1 MHESTPHADE
11 CLASSKSLIDRQVY
25 LIDGAFTQMNTR
37 RYPAQMRTTKSYV
50 AGGKCVSKPTI
61 QIAIIGH
68 QPPDFDARELA
79 SWRSDVF
86 AVSPNIES
94 FQLNEDAEG
103 EDWEFTDAQFE
114 AIVRRD
120 PTCDF
125 LIVFVTVKLEKNWYL
140 RRLSD
145 NRAVFTFYEMDQI
158 VRHHRLPLKNLA
170 LRVLYAA
177 VLVFKRYRNR
187 IPLASENTNYAHD
200 ETRGCLFDMNANKM
214 DVVHSLHRP
223 CVCERCCSQLKQAQ
237 VSNEFIEIVNKELRR
252 VQKPLVDRLGDFVR
266 AHTVISIILSLISAL
281 ILGIAASLIATW
293 LYEGFRTAT

>member
-1 MHESTPHADE
+1 M
-11 CLASSKSLIDRQVY
+11 
-25 LIDGAFTQMNTR
+25 
-37 RYPAQMRTTKSYV
+37 
-50 AGGKCVSKPTI
+50 SKPTI
-61 QIAIIGH
+61 QIAIVGH
-68 QPPDFDARELA
+68 QPPDFDVRELV
-79 SWRSDVF
+79 SWRSDAF

-94 FQLNEDAEG
+94 FQLNEDAKG

-114 AIVRRD
+114 NIVRRD
-120 PTCDF
+120 PACTF

-177 VLVFKRYRNR
+177 VLVFKRYGNR
-187 IPLASENTNYAHD
+187 IPRASENANYAHD

-214 DVVHSLHRP
+214 DVVHSLHQP

-237 VSNEFIEIVNKELRR
+237 VSNELLEIVNKELRR
-252 VQKPLVDRLGDFVR
+252 IQKPLVDRLGDFVR
-266 AHTVISIILSLISAL
+266 AHTIISILLSLISAL
-281 ILGIAASLIATW
+281 MLGIMASLIAAW
-293 LYEGFRTAT
+293 LYEVIKAVTM